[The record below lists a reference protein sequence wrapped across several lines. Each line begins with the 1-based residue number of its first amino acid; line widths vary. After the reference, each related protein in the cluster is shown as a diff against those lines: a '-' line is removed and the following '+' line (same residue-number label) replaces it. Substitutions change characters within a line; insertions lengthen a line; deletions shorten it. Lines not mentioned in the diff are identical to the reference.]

1 METKRRKNKII
12 CVRSRRKPVPG
23 LMGGIVHERLATKCS
38 QLHLVADCVNFA
50 PYILDHNSAVK
61 RPAVNNSFFALRL
74 ACFVQKRRPG
84 SCQVFIDINIRHCFS
99 QLLSGA
105 HHGHLTCITF
115 KLNNDR
121 SRACLRLVGI
131 APLSNTVGDVHV
143 CQGQRGQVGVEL
155 AKNCFNNF

>member
-1 METKRRKNKII
+1 METKRRKHKRI
-12 CVRSRRKPVPG
+12 CIRRRRKPVPG

-61 RPAVNNSFFALRL
+61 RPAVNNYSFLALRFP
-74 ACFVQKRRPG
+74 CFVQKRRPG

-105 HHGHLTCITF
+105 HHGHLTCVTLRP

-121 SRACLRLVGI
+121 SRACQRWSNIRLATRPESVTRDRRATYEG
-131 APLSNTVGDVHV
+131 
-143 CQGQRGQVGVEL
+143 
-155 AKNCFNNF
+155 

>member
-1 METKRRKNKII
+1 M
-12 CVRSRRKPVPG
+12 PG
-23 LMGGIVHERLATKCS
+23 LVGGIVHERLATKCC

-61 RPAVNNSFFALRL
+61 RPAVNNSFLALRFP
-74 ACFVQKRRPG
+74 CFVQKRRPG

-105 HHGHLTCITF
+105 HHGHLTCVTL

-131 APLSNTVGDVHV
+131 APLSTDAPPTRVDA
-143 CQGQRGQVGVEL
+143 CRLLSRTGQPGSTMAKQVGV
-155 AKNCFNNF
+155 FTNF

>member
-1 METKRRKNKII
+1 M
-12 CVRSRRKPVPG
+12 PG
-23 LMGGIVHERLATKCS
+23 LVGGIVHERLATKCS

-61 RPAVNNSFFALRL
+61 RPEVNNSFIALRF

-84 SCQVFIDINIRHCFS
+84 SCQVFIDINIIHCFS
-99 QLLSGA
+99 QLLYGA
-105 HHGHLTCITF
+105 HHGHLTCITL

-131 APLSNTVGDVHV
+131 APLSNTVRDVFMHTYV
-143 CQGQRGQVGVEL
+143 PMV
-155 AKNCFNNF
+155 AFNESEICLCTSKKTSLNTLFQQWNVFHI